1 MSMTVET
8 KVNGELITR
17 LDITNLTQKMTGV
30 NTYRWIY
37 TRHDLGTINGL
48 LSAQEGTVEHVMED
62 GAMALISKI
71 AQAASET
78 EVPAR

>member
-1 MSMTVET
+1 MSMRVEVS
-8 KVNGELITR
+8 VNSERITQ
-17 LDITNLTQKMTGV
+17 LDITNTTEKPTGI

-37 TRHDLGTINGL
+37 TRHDLGAAYGL
-48 LSAQEGTVEHVMED
+48 LSTQQGTVEHAMED

-78 EVPAR
+78 EVSS